1 MSTID
6 ERTPDRL
13 IVMFSKS
20 RLMLGL
26 AAAVI
31 LHLLIIGATSLGY
44 IRDTM
49 IDPEGAEARRAER
62 QPAPAAPATPPVPAP
77 QPPAPAT
84 PPAQEA
90 PAAAAPAPGSTEALL
105 EERKDTPMV
114 RAITEAAKP
123 EEIPTL
129 PEIRG
134 LTLEDTNPG
143 R

>member
-31 LHLLIIGATSLGY
+31 IHILIIGATSMGY
-44 IRDTM
+44 IRDTV

-62 QPAPAAPATPPVPAP
+62 QVAPATPAPPRPAPPPATPAAVPAP
-77 QPPAPAT
+77 DSASST
-84 PPAQEA
+84 
-90 PAAAAPAPGSTEALL
+90 PAPGSNEALM

-114 RAITEAAKP
+114 KAVTEAAKP
-123 EEIPTL
+123 EEIPAL

-134 LTLEDTNPG
+134 LSLEDTNPG

>member
-31 LHLLIIGATSLGY
+31 IHILIIGVTSMGY
-44 IRDTM
+44 IRDTV
-49 IDPEGAEARRAER
+49 IDPEGAEARRADR
-62 QPAPAAPATPPVPAP
+62 QTTPATPAPPRPSPQPAAPT
-77 QPPAPAT
+77 
-84 PPAQEA
+84 
-90 PAAAAPAPGSTEALL
+90 AAPAPDAAASTPAPGSNEALM

-114 RAITEAAKP
+114 KAVTEAAKP
-123 EEIPTL
+123 EEIPAL

-134 LTLEDTNPG
+134 LSLDDTNPA